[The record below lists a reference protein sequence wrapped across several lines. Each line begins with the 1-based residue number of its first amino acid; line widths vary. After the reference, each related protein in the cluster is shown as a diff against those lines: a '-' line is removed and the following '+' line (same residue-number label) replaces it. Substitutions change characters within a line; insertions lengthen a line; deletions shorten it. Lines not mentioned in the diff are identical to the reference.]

1 MNLFAVSIIS
11 ASAYFT
17 AAFVLFRSL
26 GIDYS
31 HSRKAGTLAF
41 AYLAAVLHAY
51 SLSDMCDWAGQVN
64 FSFMSVSS
72 LAALLIVIVLLL
84 AALFRPIDKLGLV
97 IFPLAG
103 LILLIRALAPEAS
116 HPLKTHAWQMNVH
129 ILTSMLAYSFLNIAA
144 LQAVLVAYQD
154 WQLHTHHG
162 SGRFARSL
170 PPLQTMEKL
179 LFQLMGVGFLLLTVS
194 LVTGFIFIDDLF
206 AQHLAHKTVLSIMA
220 WLVFGTLMAGR
231 SISGWRGKLAI
242 QLTLAGFVSLMLAY
256 FGSKIVLEWIL
267 HRS

>member
-1 MNLFAVSIIS
+1 MNLSAVAIVS

-17 AAFVLFRSL
+17 ATFVLFRTL
-26 GIDYS
+26 GFEYAQ
-31 HSRKAGTLAF
+31 SRRAGTLAF
-41 AYLAAVLHAY
+41 AYPAAALHGF

-72 LAALLIVIVLLL
+72 LAALLIVVVLLL
-84 AALFRPIDKLGLV
+84 AALLRPLDKLGLV

-103 LILLIRALAPEAS
+103 LILLIRVLVPETT

-154 WQLHTHHG
+154 WQLHTHH
-162 SGRFARSL
+162 SAGRFARSL
-170 PPLQTMEKL
+170 PPLQTMERL

-194 LVTGFIFIDDLF
+194 LITGFIFIDDLF

-231 SISGWRGKLAI
+231 SINGWRGKIAI
-242 QLTLAGFVSLMLAY
+242 QMTLAGFVSLMLAY